1 MNGSNKRK
9 YKGRGLGD
17 GEALFTG
24 CLCCLGANQYM
35 SSGGTMGI
43 EILPEETN
51 KSCLFLR
58 SPSPPQKQDLSSWML
73 SLALTAEGREGNDT
87 SQGF

>member
-1 MNGSNKRK
+1 
-9 YKGRGLGD
+9 
-17 GEALFTG
+17 
-24 CLCCLGANQYM
+24 
-35 SSGGTMGI
+35 MGI

-87 SQGF
+87 YQGV